1 MNVQKMFA
9 QMLKANANGKDIT
22 IVTDVS
28 KTIELLRFVLSL
40 QGTTLISVD
49 IAQSDH
55 SGYCGSYLLSFCA
68 NGYIYCEPAITETG
82 RIKCGTGLY
91 LIDKS
96 AIEDFQPEEFILD
109 NATSKIKIIGE

>member
-9 QMLKANANGKDIT
+9 QVLKAHASGKDIT
-22 IVTDVS
+22 VVTNVS

-40 QGTTLISVD
+40 QDTTLISVD
-49 IAQSDH
+49 IAQSDY
-55 SGYCGSYLLSFCA
+55 SGYCGSYLLSYCA
-68 NGYIYCEPAITETG
+68 DGYVYCEPAMTKTG

-109 NATSKIKIIGE
+109 SATSKIKIIGD